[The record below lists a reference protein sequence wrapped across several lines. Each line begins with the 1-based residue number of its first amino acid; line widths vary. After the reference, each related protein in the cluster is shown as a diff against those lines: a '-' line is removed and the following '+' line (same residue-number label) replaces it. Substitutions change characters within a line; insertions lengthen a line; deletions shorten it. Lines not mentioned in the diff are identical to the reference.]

1 MLGKKSEAFFG
12 LVLAHPKSEPKQK
25 VEDAEVKEGL

>member
-12 LVLAHPKSEPKQK
+12 LVLARPKSEPKQK
-25 VEDAEVKEGL
+25 VDDSEVIEGL